1 VGTAAEAAR
10 PVQVAPTMNTRKRT
24 KTWHPDKLLEAA
36 IKVQFAPEKWPKSR
50 TSADARAMG
59 KTFAGR

>member
-1 VGTAAEAAR
+1 
-10 PVQVAPTMNTRKRT
+10 MNTRKRT

-36 IKVQFAPEKWPKSR
+36 IKVQFAPEKWPTSR